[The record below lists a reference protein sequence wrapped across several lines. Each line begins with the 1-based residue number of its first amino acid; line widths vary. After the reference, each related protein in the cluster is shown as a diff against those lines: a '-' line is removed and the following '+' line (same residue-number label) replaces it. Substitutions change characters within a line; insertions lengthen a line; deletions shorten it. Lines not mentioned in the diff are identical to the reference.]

1 MSAVGDMTSV
11 GTGGWW
17 TNSSGDTTPPSPA
30 PAAYVSAQA
39 ATSFAVTVTSVSGE
53 SSTTLRLQTR
63 ALGGVATW
71 TTQASDATPAV
82 GDVLTA
88 SGLTTNVPLEWRI
101 VEEDSAGNQADG
113 THGVTT
119 PSASIWA
126 TLTATVSTA
135 LQGQGLDAAAIYVGW
150 QAEPNEA
157 NPCAILRTRPE
168 RVRDRAN
175 NVEQVEFPVRVEI
188 RAAATTDTGEPLKE
202 AGDLWQ
208 RRLESALHEKHATDF
223 PGIAGLEEVTVEID
237 DKDDHGELDTFEAV
251 IRTRA
256 TVRFLIWRAK

>member
-1 MSAVGDMTSV
+1 VIGAYPALYQLTAGAS
-11 GTGGWW
+11 
-17 TNSSGDTTPPSPA
+17 DTTPPSPA

-39 ATSFAVTVTSVSGE
+39 ATSFAVTVTAVSGE
-53 SSTTLRLQTR
+53 SDTTLRLQTR
-63 ALGGVATW
+63 ALGGVAAW

-88 SGLTTNVPLEWRI
+88 SGLTTNAPLEWRI
-101 VEEDSAGNQADG
+101 IEEDAAGNQADG
-113 THGVTT
+113 AHGITT
-119 PSASIWA
+119 PSTPMWS

-135 LQGQGLDAAAIYVGW
+135 IQGQGMPAASVYVGW
-150 QAEPNEA
+150 QPAPNPPA
-157 NPCAILRTRPE
+157 PCAIIRTRPE
-168 RVRDRAN
+168 RVRSRAN

-208 RRLESALHEKHATDF
+208 RRLESALHEKHAADF
-223 PGIAGLEEVTVEID
+223 PGIAGLQRIYVEID
-237 DKDDHGELDTFEAV
+237 EKDDHGDQDEYGDE

-256 TVRFLIWRAK
+256 TVRFLVWRAK